1 MYSCL
6 SKRPLLFNPLHFVQ
20 SIFRNKLKWGPMFS
34 KLKTLLLSEWCVA
47 DDFAGLVYFLQHSP
61 ILESL
66 DFGNHKVYILQ
77 VWTFFFLWSCHV
89 PSVGFIKFF
98 SSQKHLNKTDKS
110 YNLREQSLLSR
121 HLKIVKIIC
130 VTKEDAK
137 VRHVLEILHTHGVPS
152 EKIDI
157 Q

>member
-1 MYSCL
+1 MTLVSPHLKRLELYDIEFEGCSLDFSSCE
-6 SKRPLLFNPLHFVQ
+6 
-20 SIFRNKLKWGPMFS
+20 SIFRNNLKWGPMFS

-66 DFGNHKVYILQ
+66 TLQLDFGTHK
-77 VWTFFFLWSCHV
+77 
-89 PSVGFIKFF
+89 
-98 SSQKHLNKTDKS
+98 KHLNRTDKS
-110 YNLREQSLLSR
+110 YNLREQSLLSK

-130 VTKEDAK
+130 VTKEDAR
-137 VRHVLEILHTHGVPS
+137 VRHVLEILRTHGVPS
-152 EKIDI
+152 EQIDI